1 VTPRALDSRL
11 AGLERLGIR
20 LDLGPMRELLDRLG
34 RPERAVPVVL
44 VAGTNGK
51 GSTAAMLESIARAAG
66 LSTGL
71 ATSPHLERVEER
83 IRLGG
88 RPVETARL
96 EALVERVLA
105 AAAGSPHGAPTYF
118 EALVAAGFL
127 AFADAGVD
135 LAVVEVGL
143 GGRLDATNCS
153 EPALAVITPIAL
165 DHTELLG
172 ATLAAVAREKAGI
185 LRRGR
190 SAVVADQAVEA
201 DRALARAAVAIGA
214 RMTRTEAL
222 VEVRVARDRGLEGT
236 DLTLAIGGIEVA
248 TRLALAGAHQVGNAA
263 TAVAAARMLDRE
275 RVSRLPPAAIAAGL
289 AAARWP
295 GRLEPIPVGGATVLL
310 DAAHNPH
317 GVEALARFLDR
328 LGRPFVLL
336 FGALADKQVGAML
349 PPLAARARAVVLTR
363 PSSDR
368 ALDPGQLAGCL
379 AAGTRPTVE
388 ADPGAALDAA
398 LAAARG
404 LGTDL
409 VVACGSLYLIGPL
422 RSLLRARP
430 GVDLPD

>member
-83 IRLGG
+83 VRLDG
-88 RPVETARL
+88 RPIDEGRL
-96 EALVERVLA
+96 AELLERVLA
-105 AAAGSPHGAPTYF
+105 AAGASPHGAPTYF

-127 AFADAGVD
+127 AFADAAVD

-143 GGRLDATNCS
+143 GGRLDATNCA
-153 EPALAVITPIAL
+153 EPALSVITPIAL

-172 ATLAAVAREKAGI
+172 TTLAAVAREKAGI
-185 LRRGR
+185 LRRDR
-190 SAVVADQAVEA
+190 SAVLAAQASEA
-201 DRALARAAVAIGA
+201 DRELALAAARAGA
-214 RMTRTEAL
+214 RIRRAGEL
-222 VEVRVARDRGLEGT
+222 VSVRASRDRGLEGT
-236 DLTLAIGGIEVA
+236 DLDLVLGGAAIQA
-248 TRLALAGAHQVGNAA
+248 RLALAGEHQVGNAA
-263 TAVAAARMLDRE
+263 TAVAAARVLDGDG
-275 RVSRLPPAAIAAGL
+275 VVPLPAGAIAAGL
-289 AAARWP
+289 ASARWP

-317 GVEALARFLDR
+317 GVAALARFLDR

-336 FGALADKQVGAML
+336 FGALADKEVTAML

-363 PSSDR
+363 PVSAR
-368 ALDPGQLAGCL
+368 ALDPADLAGL
-379 AAGTRPTVE
+379 PGAAPPE
-388 ADPGAALDAA
+388 LEPDPAAALDAA
-398 LAAARG
+398 LARARE
-404 LGTDL
+404 LGPGL
-409 VVACGSLYLIGPL
+409 VVACGSLYLVGPL
-422 RSLLRARP
+422 RAILRARP
-430 GVDLPD
+430 DVALAD